1 MDKHK
6 LKEIEERDAEIARL
20 IHKQEQLKKAKR
32 DKERQ
37 LRKEAKGKG
46 APVVSGFDYVK
57 EKVVTGRALINKEEQ
72 NFQYSKT
79 FKLATHRIYARFFSY
94 RCHYINFMICKI
106 Y

>member
-1 MDKHK
+1 MKTCLNLIMIYHFQRGAAVDKHK

-46 APVVSGFDYVK
+46 VPVVSRFDYVK
-57 EKVVTGRALINKEEQ
+57 GLGSNWQSI
-72 NFQYSKT
+72 SK
-79 FKLATHRIYARFFSY
+79 HRRTEI
-94 RCHYINFMICKI
+94 
-106 Y
+106 